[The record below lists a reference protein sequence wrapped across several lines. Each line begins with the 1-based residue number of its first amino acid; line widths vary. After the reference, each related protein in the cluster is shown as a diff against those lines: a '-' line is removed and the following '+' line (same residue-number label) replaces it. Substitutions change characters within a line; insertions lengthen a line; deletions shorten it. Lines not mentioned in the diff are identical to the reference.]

1 MAQWKKLKVSTLNEF
16 IESKRGE
23 ISKKEIA
30 RRIQMSENGLQKA
43 IKQESLRLTTFQEL
57 CIATDTHPC
66 YFFSPEYL
74 EDSPKK
80 SSLEKDPERCH
91 SEYIPRVLYDEMT
104 EQLKS
109 EIAYL
114 RELNLRL
121 ADGGQKGNSRC
132 G

>member
-30 RRIQMSENGLQKA
+30 RRINMSENGLQKA

-57 CIATDTHPC
+57 CIVTDTHPC

-80 SSLEKDPERCH
+80 ISLGNELENCQK
-91 SEYIPRVLYDEMT
+91 EYVPRVLYDEMT